1 MDGFLIV
8 SFAPFEKCSLE
19 QKKLTSFQII
29 QSSTVLR
36 KKGQRGRSK
45 NGLNYRNDVTDVVGF
60 KHAFIAPNDE
70 NNQSVKIINN
80 FRAAVGQYIL
90 KTKIEILFC
99 NDLFS
104 IRHNTSVSN
113 TSCNNRIMSHIL

>member
-1 MDGFLIV
+1 M
-8 SFAPFEKCSLE
+8 
-19 QKKLTSFQII
+19 
-29 QSSTVLR
+29 
-36 KKGQRGRSK
+36 
-45 NGLNYRNDVTDVVGF
+45 
-60 KHAFIAPNDE
+60 
-70 NNQSVKIINN
+70 KIINN